1 LTISLLAPDI
11 AEAIMDGR
19 QPPGLDVNVL
29 REGFPVA
36 WGEQRMVLGGA
47 TPYATGPVV

>member
-19 QPPGLDVNVL
+19 QPAGLDVNVL
-29 REGFPVA
+29 REGFPVE
-36 WGEQRMVLGGA
+36 WGQRVALRS
-47 TPYATGPVV
+47 